1 LTKITLGLVAHTP
14 GASKRNKTGGWRT
27 LRPVVDETKCKKCWL
42 CVVYCPDS
50 AMKKGQTSSLP
61 DYDYCKGCG
70 ICAKECPSKCIT
82 MVEEAR

>member
-1 LTKITLGLVAHTP
+1 MTKITLGLVAHTP

-50 AMKKGQTSSLP
+50 AMKKGQMSSLP

-70 ICAKECPSKCIT
+70 ICAVECPVKAIT
-82 MVEEAR
+82 MKKEER